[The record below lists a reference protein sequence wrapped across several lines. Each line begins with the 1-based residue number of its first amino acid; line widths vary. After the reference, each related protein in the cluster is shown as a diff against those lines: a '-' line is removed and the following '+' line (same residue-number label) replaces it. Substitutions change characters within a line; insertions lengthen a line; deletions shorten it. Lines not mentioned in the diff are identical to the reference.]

1 MVALLLIF
9 LVMIIRFRT
18 KAGGKEESKNGVDDF
33 EDVDDDWSG
42 GHPIEL
48 SAKGVGKKSSG
59 KSLLIGSTLDENGSM
74 EKMDIFQKGGKKEEE
89 DLLLT
94 GIDET

>member
-1 MVALLLIF
+1 MK
-9 LVMIIRFRT
+9 T
-18 KAGGKEESKNGVDDF
+18 GGKEESKNGVDDL
-33 EDVDDDWSG
+33 EDIDDDWSE

-48 SAKGVGKKSSG
+48 SAKGVGKKSS
-59 KSLLIGSTLDENGSM
+59 KESLLVGSTLDENGPV

-89 DLLLT
+89 KLLLT